1 MKNVDA
7 VVIGAGHAGIEASL
21 ALAKMGLKTIC
32 FSINLDAVGNM
43 PCNPS
48 IGGTAKGHIVREI
61 DALGGFMG
69 ICADKTCLQFR
80 MLNLGKGPAVH
91 SPRAQADRTA
101 YKIFAKKTLEMQ
113 ENLEL
118 KQAEIVDILVRDG
131 KVYAVVT
138 KTGIVIHT
146 KAVII
151 ATGTYLAGKIVIGDY
166 MEDGGPD
173 GMKSSK
179 DLAKSLSKMGLSLR
193 RFKTGTPA
201 RVNAR
206 SVDFSKM
213 ELQAGDDDITGFSFD
228 TDKVYNQIN
237 CHLTFTNGFTHE
249 VIRDNLHRSPLYSGN
264 ITGVGPRYCPSIED
278 KIVRFSDK
286 PRHQLFIEPMGLDTG
301 EMYIQGMSS
310 SLPEDVQELMIKSV
324 VGLENAEIMRPAYA
338 IEYDCIDPQELGHT
352 LECKKIEGLYGAGQ
366 FCGTSGYEEAA
377 AQGLVAGINAG
388 LKILGK
394 DPMILMRYDGYIGTL
409 IDDLVIR
416 GTLEPYRMMTSRSE
430 YRLLLRQDNADIR
443 LMEIGYKAGL
453 NSGERLARTL
463 KKYEIVENEVKRLN
477 AINIGPSIN
486 EELIKLGS
494 SPITSGMKLA
504 DLIKRPEITYDML
517 AVFDI
522 DRPALNKIICQQVEI
537 SIKYDGYIKRQLAD
551 VDSFKKL
558 EFKAIPKGIDYS
570 KIETLRLESRQKL
583 AKVLPETFGQASR
596 ISGVNP
602 ADVTA
607 LMIYI
612 EMNKL

>member
-101 YKIFAKKTLEMQ
+101 YKIFAKKTLETQ

-118 KQAEIVDILVRDG
+118 KQAEIVDIITLDG
-131 KVYAVVT
+131 KVCSVVT
-138 KTGIVIHT
+138 KTGIIINT

-151 ATGTYLAGKIVIGDY
+151 ATGTYLDGRIVIGDY

-173 GMKSSK
+173 GMKSAK
-179 DLAKSLSKMGLSLR
+179 DLAKNLSEKGLSLR
-193 RFKTGTPA
+193 KFKTGTPA

-213 ELQAGDDDITGFSFD
+213 ELQVGDDDITGFSFD
-228 TDKVYNQIN
+228 TEKVYNKVN

-249 VIRDNLHRSPLYSGN
+249 VIKDNLHRSPLYSGN

-278 KIVRFSDK
+278 KIVRFADK
-286 PRHQLFIEPMGLDTG
+286 PRHQLFIEPMGLDTD

-310 SLPEDVQELMIKSV
+310 SLPEDVQELMIKSIA
-324 VGLENAEIMRPAYA
+324 GLENAEIMRPAYA

-388 LKILGK
+388 LKILGRE
-394 DPMILMRYDGYIGTL
+394 PMILMRYDGYIGTL

-416 GTLEPYRMMTSRSE
+416 GTQEPYRMMTSRSE

-443 LMEIGYKAGL
+443 LMEIGHKVGL
-453 NSGERLARTL
+453 NSSARLEKTL
-463 KKYEIVENEVKRLN
+463 KKYELVEAEIKRLN

-486 EELIKLGS
+486 EELVKLGS

-504 DLIKRPEITYDML
+504 ELIKRPEITYDML
-517 AVFDI
+517 AIFDK
-522 DRPALNKIICQQVEI
+522 DRPVLDKLVCQQVEI

-551 VDSFKKL
+551 VESFKKL

-570 KIETLRLESRQKL
+570 SIETLRLEARQKL

-602 ADVTA
+602 ADITS

>member
-118 KQAEIVDILVRDG
+118 KQAEIVDIIIKDG
-131 KVYAVVT
+131 KVCSVVT
-138 KTGIVIHT
+138 KTGITINT

-151 ATGTYLAGKIVIGDY
+151 ATGTYLDGRIVIGDY

-173 GMKSSK
+173 GMKSAK
-179 DLAKSLSKMGLSLR
+179 DLAKNLSDKGLALK

-213 ELQAGDDDITGFSFD
+213 EVQVGDEDITGFSFD
-228 TDKVYNQIN
+228 TDEVYNKIN

-249 VIRDNLHRSPLYSGN
+249 VIKDNLHRSPLYSGN

-286 PRHQLFIEPMGLDTG
+286 PRHQLFIEPMGLDTD

-324 VGLENAEIMRPAYA
+324 AGLEDAEIMRPAYA

-352 LECKKIEGLYGAGQ
+352 LEFKKIEGLYGAGQ

-388 LKILGK
+388 LKILGRE
-394 DPMILMRYDGYIGTL
+394 PMVLMRYDGYIGTL

-416 GTLEPYRMMTSRSE
+416 GTSEPYRMMTSRSE

-443 LMEIGYKAGL
+443 LMDIGHKVGL
-453 NSGERLARTL
+453 NSKDRLEKTL
-463 KKYEIVENEVKRLN
+463 KKYELVDAEIKRLKS
-477 AINIGPSIN
+477 INIGPSIN

-504 DLIKRPEITYDML
+504 ELIKRPEITYAML
-517 AVFDI
+517 HIFDK
-522 DRPALNKIICQQVEI
+522 DRPVLDKLVCQQVEI

-551 VDSFKKL
+551 VESFKKL
-558 EFKAIPKGIDYS
+558 EFKAIPVGIDYS
-570 KIETLRLESRQKL
+570 KLETIRLEARQKL
-583 AKVLPETFGQASR
+583 AKVLPKTFGQASR

-602 ADVTA
+602 ADITA

>member
-101 YKIFAKKTLEMQ
+101 YKIFAKKTLETQ

-118 KQAEIVDILVRDG
+118 KQAEIVDIIVEDG
-131 KVYAVVT
+131 RVCSVVT
-138 KTGIVIHT
+138 KTGITINT

-151 ATGTYLAGKIVIGDY
+151 ATGTYLGGRIVIGDY

-173 GMKSSK
+173 GMKSAK
-179 DLAKSLSKMGLSLR
+179 DLAKNLSDKGLSLR
-193 RFKTGTPA
+193 KFKTGTPA
-201 RVNAR
+201 RVNSR

-213 ELQAGDDDITGFSFD
+213 ELQVGDDDITGFSFD
-228 TDKVYNQIN
+228 TEKVYNKIN

-249 VIRDNLHRSPLYSGN
+249 VIKDNLHRSPLYSGN

-286 PRHQLFIEPMGLDTG
+286 PRHQLFIEPMGLDTD

-310 SLPEDVQELMIKSV
+310 SLPEDVQELMIKSIA
-324 VGLENAEIMRPAYA
+324 GLEGAEIMRPAYA

-352 LECKKIEGLYGAGQ
+352 LECKKIQGLYGAGQ

-388 LKILGK
+388 LKILGRE
-394 DPMILMRYDGYIGTL
+394 PMILMRYDGYIGTL

-416 GTLEPYRMMTSRSE
+416 GTQEPYRMMTSRSE

-443 LMEIGYKAGL
+443 LMEIGHKVGL
-453 NSGERLARTL
+453 NSGERLEKTL
-463 KKYEIVENEVKRLN
+463 NKYKLVDSEIKRLKS
-477 AINIGPSIN
+477 INIGPSIN

-504 DLIKRPEITYDML
+504 ELIKRPEITYDML
-517 AVFDI
+517 EIFDK
-522 DRPALNKIICQQVEI
+522 DRPVLDKLVCQQVEI

-551 VDSFKKL
+551 VESFKKL
-558 EFKAIPKGIDYS
+558 ELKAIPSGIDYS
-570 KIETLRLESRQKL
+570 KIETLRIEARQKL
-583 AKVLPETFGQASR
+583 AKVLPKTFGQASR

-602 ADVTA
+602 ADITA